1 MKFIHT
7 ADWHLG
13 NMMHDIDRTR
23 EMEAFLEWLK
33 TEIAT
38 IGVEALIV
46 AGDIFD
52 VVNPSNA
59 AKKQYYKFLASLLAT
74 KCSNVVVVGG
84 NHDSGTLLDA
94 PCEILDALNIKV
106 VGSINNRNVDDLV
119 VELKNTQ
126 GDAIGICCAVPFMR
140 NLELE
145 QFYKSHDE
153 MCKSS
158 DSSSDRS
165 GDAAESS
172 DGVDAGDSVSDEDLL
187 KRLYAD
193 VYHRAVELRGERDIP
208 IIATG
213 HLYASNLSGR
223 ESEESTENRENGAS
237 SGSVYDAV
245 PETSIDDGVRE
256 VIGTLGNVD
265 VSTFPS
271 ELDYVALG
279 HIHYTSMVDKNPK
292 VFYSG
297 SPFVMGFDEANCKR
311 NVLVVDA
318 LANAVPTVEK
328 VEVPKAMRFE
338 QFKGDLETLR
348 KKLRNLEKELL
359 ANPMET
365 YVDLLLTSGDF
376 VSLNDALEPE
386 EAGKHFVV
394 KRHRI
399 ARDVMRKGVSGFDDG
414 VESTKQYS
422 QEDYFRMLIASNVEQ
437 SEDSEQVKSLYDKFI
452 GLFNEAVNKAH
463 ENV

>member
-23 EMEAFLEWLK
+23 ETEAFLEWLK
-33 TEIAT
+33 TKIAT
-38 IGVEALIV
+38 VGAEALVI

-59 AKKQYYKFLASLLAT
+59 AKKQYYRFLASLLAT
-74 KCSNVVVVGG
+74 KCSNVVIVGG
-84 NHDSGTLLDA
+84 NHDSGALLDA
-94 PCEILDALNIKV
+94 PSEIFEALNIKV

-119 VELKNTQ
+119 VELKNAQ
-126 GDAIGICCAVPFMR
+126 GNVIGICCAVPFMR
-140 NLELE
+140 DLELE
-145 QFYKSHDE
+145 QFYKSIV
-153 MCKSS
+153 
-158 DSSSDRS
+158 RS
-165 GDAAESS
+165 GESQAE
-172 DGVDAGDSVSDEDLL
+172 DSEKATDEDLL

-193 VYHRAVELRGERDIP
+193 VYKRAVEMRGDRNIP
-208 IIATG
+208 IVATG
-213 HLYASNLSGR
+213 HLYAANLSGR

-311 NVLVVDA
+311 NVLVVEA

-376 VSLNDALEPE
+376 VSLNDALESE

>member
-23 EMEAFLEWLK
+23 ETGAFLEWLK
-33 TEIAT
+33 TEIGAT
-38 IGVEALIV
+38 GAEALII
-46 AGDIFD
+46 AGDVFD

-59 AKKQYYKFLASLLAT
+59 AKKQYYRFLASLLAT

-84 NHDSGTLLDA
+84 NHDSGALLDA
-94 PCEILDALNIKV
+94 PSEILEALNIKV

-119 VELKNTQ
+119 FELKNAEGQ
-126 GDAIGICCAVPFMR
+126 AIGICCAVPFMR

-145 QFYKSHDE
+145 QFYKLRDE
-153 MCKSS
+153 MSKSCEGS
-158 DSSSDRS
+158 ADGS
-165 GDAAESS
+165 DAASGES
-172 DGVDAGDSVSDEDLL
+172 ASDEDLL

-193 VYHRAVELRGERDIP
+193 TYRRAVELRGDRDIP

-223 ESEESTENRENGAS
+223 EGEENSGNHETATATSGGENIVA
-237 SGSVYDAV
+237 

-265 VSTFPS
+265 VSTFPQ

-292 VFYSG
+292 VRYSG

-311 NVLVVDA
+311 NVLVVEA

-376 VSLNDALEPE
+376 VSLNDALESE